1 MRRGNSQQRRRGSFG
16 QRRFT
21 TSFCICTSCG
31 YTQQHIAGVPCRDKS
46 CPVCGKPLI
55 RSENR
60 KPGAERVKEK
70 KTYPGSRTKTNN
82 ENQNSNKAENGFPV
96 VDTEKCTG
104 CGTCVELCPREAIEL
119 KNGVAHI
126 LGDNC
131 INCRLCER
139 KCPEGAIH

>member
-1 MRRGNSQQRRRGSFG
+1 M
-16 QRRFT
+16 
-21 TSFCICTSCG
+21 
-31 YTQQHIAGVPCRDKS
+31 PCRDKN

-60 KPGAERVKEK
+60 KPGAEKVKEK
-70 KTYPGSRTKTNN
+70 TTYSGSRTQTRN
-82 ENQNSNKAENGFPV
+82 ETQNSNKAENVYPL

-104 CGTCVELCPREAIEL
+104 CGICVELCPSDAIEL
-119 KNGVAHI
+119 QNGVARI
-126 LGDNC
+126 LVENY